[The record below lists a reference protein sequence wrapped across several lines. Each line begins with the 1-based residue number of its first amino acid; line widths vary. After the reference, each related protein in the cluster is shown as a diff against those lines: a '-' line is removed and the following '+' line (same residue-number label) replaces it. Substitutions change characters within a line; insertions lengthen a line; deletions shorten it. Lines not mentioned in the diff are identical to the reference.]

1 MKPIRGSRR
10 GRQAAVVLVAA
21 LLSGCSGLQKLNP
34 LNWWDSADSGP
45 QPAALTPIQ
54 STLALKPVWRAG
66 VGAAGNFLFT
76 PAISDGTV
84 FAAAADG
91 TLAAFDAGTGAQKWR
106 IQANRAGL
114 SAGAAAGAGSVV
126 VATVKGEVLA
136 FDVDGKERWKAQ
148 ASSEVLATPLVAD
161 GLVLVRSNDNRIH
174 AFGAADGKRRWVY
187 QRTAPALVL
196 RNFAGLAL
204 DRGTIFAG
212 FPGGK
217 LVALA
222 AVNGSVRWEGTV
234 AQPKGAT
241 ELERIADL
249 TGVPVISDRVACAVA
264 YQGRVAC
271 FDVAN
276 GQPVWSRDVSSQTGM
291 AADARYA
298 YVSDDRSSILGLAL
312 DTGSS
317 LWKQD
322 RLLNRRISA
331 PLSIGRAVIVADYQ
345 GVLHALAREDGS
357 LVGRIATEGGWIAAA
372 PIRLRFAADEGFL
385 VQSRNGGLF
394 AYSL

>member
-1 MKPIRGSRR
+1 MKLIRFPAPVRR
-10 GRQAAVVLVAA
+10 AVIVLAVA
-21 LLSGCSGLQKLNP
+21 LLSACSSLQKLNP
-34 LNWWDSADSGP
+34 LNWWDSGDSGP
-45 QPAALTPIQ
+45 QPAALTAIQ
-54 STLALKPVWRAG
+54 STLALKQIWRAG
-66 VGAAGNFLFT
+66 VGAAGNFLFN
-76 PAISDGTV
+76 PAVADGMV

-91 TLAAFDAGTGAQKWR
+91 TLAAFDAANGTQKWR

-114 SAGAAAGAGSVV
+114 SAGAGAGVGIVV

-136 FDVDGKERWKAQ
+136 FDTDGMERWKAQ
-148 ASSEVLATPLVAD
+148 ASSEVLATPAVAD

-187 QRTAPALVL
+187 QRAAPALVL
-196 RNFAGLAL
+196 RNFAGLTV

-249 TGVPVISDRVACAVA
+249 TGVPVVGDRVACAVA

-271 FDVAN
+271 FDIAN

-291 AADARYA
+291 AADARFA
-298 YVSDDRSSILGLAL
+298 YVSDDRSSVVGLAL
-312 DTGSS
+312 
-317 LWKQD
+317 
-322 RLLNRRISA
+322 I
-331 PLSIGRAVIVADYQ
+331 
-345 GVLHALAREDGS
+345 
-357 LVGRIATEGGWIAAA
+357 
-372 PIRLRFAADEGFL
+372 FL
-385 VQSRNGGLF
+385 QLI
-394 AYSL
+394 